1 MNKIFDFLAKP
12 ARLAFIICA
21 FVFAFWFAV
30 RTALSI
36 DGQFMNV
43 LTNIITLFIGTGL
56 CCLPPLFLLLKKE
69 ELAKIFFV
77 LLLGY
82 WVLTAPSQY
91 FFLAETFAVARE
103 FYPVFVSIFL
113 LLTGLALVGILVLVI
128 LQMILGL
135 KFLRP
140 IVNLIALIFVGAS
153 FLTAILFIIEAAIM
167 GAGWTM
173 YVEYGLMDFIVLP
186 VTVGFGCLYFFQ
198 PQKSE

>member
-1 MNKIFDFLAKP
+1 MNKIYDFLAKP

-91 FFLAETFAVARE
+91 FFLAETFADARE

-135 KFLRP
+135 KILRP
-140 IVNLIALIFVGAS
+140 IVNLVGLIFVGVS

-198 PQKSE
+198 PQKGE